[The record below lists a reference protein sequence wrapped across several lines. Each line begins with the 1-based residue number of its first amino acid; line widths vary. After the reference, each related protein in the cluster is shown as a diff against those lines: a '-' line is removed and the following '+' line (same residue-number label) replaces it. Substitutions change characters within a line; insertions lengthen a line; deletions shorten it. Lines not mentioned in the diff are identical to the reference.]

1 MHITETPIYK
11 AATAALE
18 AKIYLEAE
26 VKHAYNAALKQPR
39 GEEQMA
45 IAFYYLSLCGDL
57 KAVEQY
63 YAETTMNL
71 IVACRALGI
80 EPTIPTA

>member
-26 VKHAYNAALKQPR
+26 TKQAYATALEKPQ

-45 IAFYYLSLCGDL
+45 IAFYYIRLCGDL
-57 KAVEQY
+57 KAAEQY

-80 EPTIPTA
+80 APTIPTA